1 MGLGYVQLNL
11 LKTRGWVRFL
21 QCAAFKQ
28 VFCGVDWNGVKYE
41 IRAWNILLIKDI
53 LKLTKVPKS
62 TYLQFLG
69 MGLQDFFF
77 FFFLAHLVPPCFNV
91 LEGLIF
97 PLIFYP
103 FLIYK
108 AVECLTVHYFHYDFR
123 NSLLM

>member
-69 MGLQDFFF
+69 TGLQDFFF
-77 FFFLAHLVPPCFNV
+77 FWLIGFHHASMFWKDSSFLSFSTL
-91 LEGLIF
+91 
-97 PLIFYP
+97 
-103 FLIYK
+103 
-108 AVECLTVHYFHYDFR
+108 
-123 NSLLM
+123 SLFTKQLNA